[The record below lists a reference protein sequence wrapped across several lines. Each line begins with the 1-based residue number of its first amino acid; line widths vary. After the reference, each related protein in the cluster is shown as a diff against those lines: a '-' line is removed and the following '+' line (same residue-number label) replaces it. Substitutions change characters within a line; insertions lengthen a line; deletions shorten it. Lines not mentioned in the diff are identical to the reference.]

1 MNLARVGD
9 FDRPQHAFNARI
21 VRAAMKAATQPAAR
35 AALGIDPTATSRVQA
50 AFDAVWSRHEAGI
63 AEVMKDR
70 SLTAD
75 QRAAAVRALRER
87 QGIEANAARKQI
99 MDEEKAAAKE
109 RRRMQLRPKPPPL

>member
-1 MNLARVGD
+1 MN
-9 FDRPQHAFNARI
+9 
-21 VRAAMKAATQPAAR
+21 AAKQPAAR
-35 AALGIDPTATSRVQA
+35 VALGIDPTAAGRAQA

-70 SLTAD
+70 SLTAE

-87 QGIEANAARKQI
+87 QGIEANAARKRI

-109 RRRMQLRPKPPPL
+109 RRRMQRRPKPPTL

>member
-9 FDRPQHAFNARI
+9 FDRPQHVFNARI
-21 VRAAMKAATQPAAR
+21 VRTAMKVAAQPAAR
-35 AALGIDPTATSRVQA
+35 AALGIDPTAASRAQA
-50 AFDAVWSRHEAGI
+50 AFDVVWSRHEVGI

-109 RRRMQLRPKPPPL
+109 RRRMQSRPKPPPL